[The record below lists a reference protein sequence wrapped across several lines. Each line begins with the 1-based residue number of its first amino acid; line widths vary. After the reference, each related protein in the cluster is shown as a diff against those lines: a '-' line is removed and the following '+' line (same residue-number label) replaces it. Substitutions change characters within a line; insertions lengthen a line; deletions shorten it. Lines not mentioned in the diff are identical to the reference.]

1 MPAPFTRPPV
11 GVALATEAAPAVEAV
26 YYTDPLCSWSW
37 GFEPPLRRLR
47 YEFGRTLGWRTRMT
61 GLIPSWDRFSDPVN
75 AVSRPLQMGPVCVEV
90 RHRTGQPLDDRV
102 WVEKPPASSY
112 PACLAVK
119 AAGLQSD
126 AAAEAVLRRLREA
139 LFLERRDVSD
149 PAVLRALARSVAD
162 ARPDLL
168 DFSRFSTDL
177 GGPEAEAAFR
187 DDLREARYLGLT
199 RTPALTL
206 RRADG
211 ADDGQGRTLL
221 LVGYRPYDVLRCAL
235 DHLGLVPERRADDPD
250 VYAAF
255 WGGATDREITEAL
268 GLDVPGPRDESQTEH
283 ATPSC
288 SNAA

>member
-1 MPAPFTRPPV
+1 
-11 GVALATEAAPAVEAV
+11 
-26 YYTDPLCSWSW
+26 
-37 GFEPPLRRLR
+37 
-47 YEFGRTLGWRTRMT
+47 MT

-177 GGPEAEAAFR
+177 DGPEAEAAFR

-235 DHLGLVPERRADDPD
+235 DHLGLAPERRADDPD